1 MAMATKSVI
10 NTMDMAATYCL
21 SKDDVSG
28 ANLIGK
34 SPDDLNLEQLKWWLW
49 CVAVLIGLAE
59 KLNLFRL
66 ERGVTNR
73 IGVSEYSAVCH
84 PYVITASYL
93 YPAQGSH

>member
-10 NTMDMAATYCL
+10 NTMDMAATYRL
-21 SKDDVSG
+21 SKDNVLG
-28 ANLIGK
+28 ASLIGK
-34 SPDDLNLEQLKWWLW
+34 SPDDLNLEQLKQWLW

-66 ERGVTNR
+66 GRGVTDR
-73 IGVSEYSAVCH
+73 IGVSEYSAVCR

-93 YPAQGSH
+93 YPTRGSH